1 MKYTKGSIGRI
12 FLLKFEDD
20 DIVLNELDRFARH
33 EKLKAA
39 TFIFLGALKKG
50 HIVTGPK
57 KPVIPPE
64 PNWKKF
70 KDGWEVMGVGT
81 IFMNKKGPQ
90 IHIHTSMGK
99 SKFVRELTAS
109 LQERLLKAVQHMP
122 ADWDGIEI
130 RKYLQDMLED
140 ANVEVAMRGNTGRG
154 RAYANERA
162 TNSKL

>member
-20 DIVLNELDRFARH
+20 DILLKELDKFARM
-33 EKLKAA
+33 EDIKAA

-50 HIVTGPK
+50 YVVTGPK

-81 IFMNKKGPQ
+81 IFTNKNGPQ

-99 SKFVRELTAS
+99 KDKVITGCVRKDSKVFLVIEAIVFELEGVKAAKDIDLKTG
-109 LQERLLKAVQHMP
+109 LNLLK
-122 ADWDGIEI
+122 I
-130 RKYLQDMLED
+130 L
-140 ANVEVAMRGNTGRG
+140 
-154 RAYANERA
+154 
-162 TNSKL
+162 